1 MADTGKQPAE
11 RIGSFGRANRSKA
24 CGATSCAV
32 LRSAVFAIVLLSGTA
47 LSGFET
53 KAVAEEQAVKPYDTK
68 LLRLTE
74 IIGAVHYLRELCG
87 SGDGQLWRDQMRG
100 ILKAEGATALRRAR
114 LTRSFNKGYQSYSRT
129 YKVCTASAKTAIE
142 RFLDE
147 GTEIAEELVKN
158 NP

>member
-1 MADTGKQPAE
+1 MTDTGKRQAQMALAWRNPGGGKLGWLTLIPIVAL
-11 RIGSFGRANRSKA
+11 IL
-24 CGATSCAV
+24 TAV
-32 LRSAVFAIVLLSGTA
+32 LSASARPVF
-47 LSGFET
+47 
-53 KAVAEEQAVKPYDTK
+53 AEEQAVKAYDTK
-68 LLRLTE
+68 LLRLSE

-87 SGDGQLWRDQMRG
+87 SGDGQLWRDQMRS
-100 ILKAEGATALRRAR
+100 IIKAEGATALRRAR
-114 LTRSFNKGYQSYSRT
+114 LSRSFNKGYQSYSRT

>member
-1 MADTGKQPAE
+1 MTDTRKQPAG
-11 RIGSFGRANRSKA
+11 RIGGFETAGRGKA
-24 CGATSCAV
+24 SGARICDV
-32 LRSAVFAIVLLSGTA
+32 LRAIVLAVILSSGTA

-53 KAVAEEQAVKPYDTK
+53 RAFAEEQAVKPYDTK

-100 ILKAEGATALRRAR
+100 ILKAEGGTALRRAR
-114 LTRSFNKGYQSYSRT
+114 LSRSFNKGYQSYSRT

-147 GTEIAEELVKN
+147 GTEIAEDLVKN